1 MRCAIKISYS
11 KTATSRTLWA
21 DILPHTI
28 SVQAKATTV
37 KIKKIISGP
46 QKGDI
51 SGDGKITISDV
62 TKVAAHIKG
71 KKILTEEQ
79 QAIADIDGNGK
90 ITISD
95 LTRIAAHVK
104 GKKLI
109 K

>member
-28 SVQAKATTV
+28 SAQAKATTV
-37 KIKKIISGP
+37 KIKKIFSGP

-51 SGDGKITISDV
+51 S
-62 TKVAAHIKG
+62 
-71 KKILTEEQ
+71 
-79 QAIADIDGNGK
+79 GNGK